1 MIEPKWLLL
10 KTIRA
15 IHEMQLARHGGAIGL
30 RDQAQLESL
39 LQQPHTLLT
48 QEPEIPLTRL
58 AAAYVT
64 GMVKLRPF
72 VDANKRTALVAGATF
87 LYENGRLLKADQADA
102 VIATLRLASGEWT
115 DEQFSAWLEQNSTQ
129 I

>member
-1 MIEPKWLLL
+1 MIAPKWLLP

-30 RDQAQLESL
+30 RDESALQTLLQPPESL
-39 LQQPHTLLT
+39 FDEQPGVSLS
-48 QEPEIPLTRL
+48 RL
-58 AAAYVT
+58 AGAYVA
-64 GMVKLRPF
+64 GLVRGKPF

-87 LYENGRLLKADQADA
+87 LYENGRVLKADQPDA
-102 VIATLRLASGEWT
+102 VIATTRLASGEWT
-115 DEQFSAWLEQNSTQ
+115 DEQFSTWLEQHSAQ